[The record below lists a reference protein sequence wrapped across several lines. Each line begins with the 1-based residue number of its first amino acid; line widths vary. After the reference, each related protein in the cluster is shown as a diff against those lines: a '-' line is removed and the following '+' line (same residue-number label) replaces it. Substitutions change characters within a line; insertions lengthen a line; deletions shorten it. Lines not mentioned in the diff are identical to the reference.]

1 MNRIAELRKE
11 RKLSQKKLGSL
22 IGVAQN
28 TVCNWEAGNR
38 EPDLDSIGRLAKFFH
53 VSLDYLLGKSNFR
66 NAREMI
72 DSWGII
78 GPDFEAHFDFGD
90 LVRKEREKQGKSLAE
105 MATKLGITIQ
115 DAADCEDGIL
125 PINRELADSMAKYLG
140 TDVPQ
145 MLFDNNLYPDV
156 VPEKYH
162 NHVAEWEKLNETA
175 EQEAAATRNSINV
188 FPKNIDVI
196 DFSQYHR
203 IPILGRIAA
212 GLPLYA
218 EEYIEGYTLTDL
230 NGGAEYFALRV
241 QGDSMNALR
250 INDGDLI
257 IVRRQDEVEQGE
269 IAVVL
274 VGDED
279 ATVKR
284 FYSSNTT
291 VTLMPQSTN
300 PIHKPQIYDLSITE
314 IRVLGKVVKVEFA
327 VQ

>member
-1 MNRIAELRKE
+1 MTLSDFIKSYRDE
-11 RKLSQKKLGSL
+11 RHLSQRQFASACNLSNGYISMLEKGVNPKTSQPIIPTLPALKKLADGMG
-22 IGVAQN
+22 I
-28 TVCNWEAGNR
+28 TVEDIFSTVDDM
-38 EPDLDSIGRLAKFFH
+38 P
-53 VSLDYLLGKSNFR
+53 VSLMPEDQPSPSSN
-66 NAREMI
+66 A
-72 DSWGII
+72 
-78 GPDFEAHFDFGD
+78 D
-90 LVRKEREKQGKSLAE
+90 L
-105 MATKLGITIQ
+105 I
-115 DAADCEDGIL
+115 
-125 PINRELADSMAKYLG
+125 P
-140 TDVPQ
+140 
-145 MLFDNNLYPDV
+145 
-156 VPEKYH
+156 
-162 NHVAEWEKLNETA
+162 
-175 EQEAAATRNSINV
+175 
-188 FPKNIDVI
+188 I
-196 DFSQYHR
+196 DFSAYHR

-284 FYSSNTT
+284 FYSSSTT

-300 PIHKPQIYDLSITE
+300 PVHKPQIYDLSATR

>member
-1 MNRIAELRKE
+1 M
-11 RKLSQKKLGSL
+11 
-22 IGVAQN
+22 
-28 TVCNWEAGNR
+28 WETGKR
-38 EPDLDSIGRLAKFFH
+38 EPDFDTIKRLAAFFK
-53 VSLDYLLGKSNFR
+53 VSVDYLLGNVNDPFFILDNDRILSEINSYE
-66 NAREMI
+66 A
-72 DSWGII
+72 DSI
-78 GPDFEAHFDFGD
+78 
-90 LVRKEREKQGKSLAE
+90 S
-105 MATKLGITIQ
+105 T
-115 DAADCEDGIL
+115 L
-125 PINRELADSMAKYLG
+125 PI
-140 TDVPQ
+140 P
-145 MLFDNNLYPDV
+145 
-156 VPEKYH
+156 
-162 NHVAEWEKLNETA
+162 
-175 EQEAAATRNSINV
+175 
-188 FPKNIDVI
+188 I

-218 EEYIEGYTLTDL
+218 EEHIEGYTLTDL

-257 IVRRQDEVEQGE
+257 IVRCQDEVEQGE
-269 IAVVL
+269 IAVVM
-274 VGDED
+274 VGNQD

-300 PIHKPQIYDLSITE
+300 PIHKPQIYDLSTTE